1 MPTLI
6 VSAAATLARAVW
18 YGEIVVGM
26 VAVVTQEQ
34 ARSFTFTATFEY
46 AHAKA

>member
-6 VSAAATLARAVW
+6 VSAAATLARAVL

-26 VAVVTQEQ
+26 VAVEEIVHVHGDVWSMLHGP
-34 ARSFTFTATFEY
+34 AA
-46 AHAKA
+46 